1 MERTKAILSPY
12 TLESNYC
19 DWWSTYK
26 IGQRLAEKFS
36 IRNRI
41 FLAGDAA
48 HTHSPKVGQG
58 MNMSMQDTFNLGW
71 KLVACVQHNADLS
84 LLSTYESERR
94 PVAND
99 LLNFD
104 RMYTQAWGNSGDK
117 DPRGTTNNRSTLL
130 QETLSNNMFFTTGI
144 YIHYPSSPIVKNRDS
159 ENIVAKKLVPGMRM
173 PDFQVINQADGI
185 PTQLKK
191 ILRADGRFRIL
202 VFAANISL
210 PTQFSRLAKLG
221 ESLNAKESSPLYKFT
236 PPDQPI
242 DSRIEVI
249 IVHSAPRAK
258 IELLDLHPIFH
269 PWSDNTGWDYWKVY
283 ADDVDVLGEKSDA
296 YDVCGVEREGNGLL
310 AVVRPDGYVG
320 LLTAWEDLTAV
331 EEYFAGILP
340 AFFY

>member
-1 MERTKAILSPY
+1 MGLSFLLTNKLCRTNDLWCVA
-12 TLESNYC
+12 
-19 DWWSTYK
+19 
-26 IGQRLAEKFS
+26 
-36 IRNRI
+36 
-41 FLAGDAA
+41 
-48 HTHSPKVGQG
+48 
-58 MNMSMQDTFNLGW
+58 FNLGW

-104 RMYTQAWGNSGDK
+104 RMYTQAWGKSGDK
-117 DPRGTTNNRSTLL
+117 DQRGTTNNRSTLL
-130 QETLSNNMFFTTGI
+130 QETYSNNMLFTTGL

-185 PTQLKK
+185 PTQLKR

-236 PPDQPI
+236 PSYQPI

-249 IVHSAPRAK
+249 TVHSAPRAK
-258 IELLDLHPIFH
+258 IELLELHPIFH

-283 ADDVDVLGEKSDA
+283 ADDADVLGEKSDA
-296 YDVCGVEREGNGLL
+296 YDVCGVEREGSGLL

-340 AFFY
+340 AFFH